1 MISLAVD
8 TRAMP
13 GSNDMMRSRNL
24 HASAGVLAC
33 VWMAIVALVGA
44 SVNAEE
50 VSGQLSAQTRA
61 RAVVNF
67 STLAGNKLVAGQAPA
82 GQVSGGSSVASRAR
96 QAQAVGTRTRSPA
109 SPPAVDS
116 FLGLPDNL
124 KFNPPDTHGAVGTNY
139 LMSVGNGSVRIQTR
153 TGAVVSSTTLENF
166 WSSVFTNNIIDVFDP
181 KVLYDET
188 RDRFIF
194 TACYA
199 GFDTNSAVL
208 IGTTATGDPTGTW
221 FLYRV
226 QADAAGQVWAD
237 YPSIGF
243 NSRWVVVSMNMF
255 DFTGTFVRA
264 NVYIFDKAN
273 LYAGGAAANN
283 TLDANPNPQ
292 RSTLAPVVNHDDTG
306 AMFLIQNSTGADRNN
321 NGVLSLYSITGRVGF
336 ETVNPQGNV
345 IVPGGWEDFPIV
357 GSSDFMPQLGTAVRI
372 QGNDSR
378 MQNALLRNGSLWC
391 AHHVFL
397 PLGIGTRA
405 AVQWF
410 QIIPFGGGFVLQ
422 RGQIDDPGGR
432 RFFGFPSIAV
442 NRKNDALVGYSS
454 FGTNQY
460 ASANYSFRLATDPP
474 NRMQADQLLKAG
486 EGPYFKTRRNENR
499 WGDYSMTVTDPLN
512 GIDMWTIQEFA
523 ATPFG
528 NPNTPDSGR
537 WGTWWG
543 RVAGPTAADGVLEL
557 TVTPAPGSVLQ
568 GGSQIA
574 IQVAVT
580 DTVPVTNAVVRG
592 TFGALTNVIFPNDG
606 LAPDAAAGDHIS
618 TINVTVPNL
627 LSNTVDL
634 VLQVSAPG
642 KADATLTVTYLV
654 QAPPPNDDFVN
665 GIRIPDGGGIVTGN
679 NTFATF
685 EAPGEPLHAGVA
697 DATNS
702 VWWYWSPTN
711 TGTVLVDTLGTAFN
725 NVVAVYFGNN
735 VSNLVQLA
743 ASDDTP
749 TPNGVRR
756 QPFLYFSA
764 TNGSTYRI
772 AIAGASSADF
782 GPISLRLRPDGIP
795 DTNAPVVTVTSP
807 QSGLVTTN
815 SFLTLTGTAFDPPD
829 VNGDSSG
836 IAAVLVTLNQS
847 LPITAFGTTNWTNSL
862 VLNRGTNVIHVVA
875 VDNAQNVSR
884 PVTIAVNYLV
894 LDAPHDLFVN
904 AQVLTNSPGSNTV
917 ATVNGAATKEV
928 GEPDHAGKV
937 GGKSVWFSFLSATD
951 GVLDFDTAGS
961 DFDTLMAIYTG
972 DRVFRAVL
980 VSSNDNA
987 GPGVT
992 YSQLSQPVRSNVTYH
1007 IAVDG
1012 LDGAS
1017 GLVRLNYS
1025 FTAAPV
1031 VAVTIAGPTNG
1042 LVTPPGNLYLANSQ
1056 TQFLAVADASY
1067 DFVMWQG
1074 SVDSLANPLRLT
1086 LVSNIVLT
1094 PIFLPH
1100 DFSDGFESGNLSRL
1114 PWTNGGTPSWTVQLA
1129 DTNDLA
1135 NVGRRFV
1142 ARSGVIGSGAVSSL
1156 VLTNAFRDG
1165 LATFDYRV
1173 SSEPLGD
1180 FFIFLIDGVE
1190 QTKLSGET
1198 GWQRFTFAMTAGLH
1212 RLEWRYSKDG
1222 SFAGNLDA
1230 VFLDNVDL
1238 PVVVPKTAST
1248 PALLSRLDTTSG
1260 NPVFRIRGQ
1269 TNQAYVIQAS
1279 TDLFNWQT
1287 LGTNIAV
1294 HGFILVQ
1301 DPEGATNYNVRYY
1314 RALVP

>member
-1 MISLAVD
+1 
-8 TRAMP
+8 MP
-13 GSNDMMRSRNL
+13 SSNDMMRSRSL
-24 HASAGVLAC
+24 RAHAGVLGC
-33 VWMAIVALVGA
+33 VLVALVA
-44 SVNAEE
+44 LVAAAANAEE
-50 VSGQLSAQTRA
+50 VSGQVSAQTRA
-61 RAVVNF
+61 RSVVNF
-67 STLAGNKLVAGQAPA
+67 STLAGNKLITELAPA
-82 GQVSGGSSVASRAR
+82 SPASARTAAASRGR
-96 QAQAVGTRTRSPA
+96 QTQNVGARTRSPA
-109 SPPAVDS
+109 SPLAVDS

-124 KFNPPDTHGAVGTNY
+124 TFIPPDTHGAVGTNY

-153 TGAVVSSTTLENF
+153 TGAVVSSTTLDNF
-166 WSSVFTNNIIDVFDP
+166 WSSVFTNGITGVFDP

-194 TACYA
+194 TAGYA
-199 GFDTNSAVL
+199 GFDPNSAVL
-208 IGTTATGDPTGTW
+208 MGVSATGDPTGTW
-221 FLYRV
+221 FLYRI
-226 QADAAGQVWAD
+226 QADATGKVWAD

-243 NSRWVVVSMNMF
+243 NANWVVVTMNMF
-255 DFTGTFVRA
+255 DFTGSFVRA
-264 NVYIFDKAN
+264 NIYIFDKAN

-292 RSTLAPVVNHDDTG
+292 RFTLAPIVNHDDTA

-321 NGVLSLYSITGRVGF
+321 NGVLTLYTITGRVGF
-336 ETVNPQGNV
+336 ETVNPQGNL
-345 IVPGGWEDFPIV
+345 IVPGGWGDLPIV
-357 GSSDFMPQLGTAVRI
+357 GTADFMPQLGSAIRI

-397 PLGIGTRA
+397 PLGGRIRA

-410 QIIPFGGGFVLQ
+410 QISPFGGGLVLQ
-422 RGQIDDPGGR
+422 RGQIDDPSAQ

-474 NRMQADQLLKAG
+474 NTMQADQLLKAG
-486 EGPYFKTRRNENR
+486 EGPYFKTFSGNENR

-512 GIDMWTIQEFA
+512 GVDMWTIQEFA

-528 NPNTPDSGR
+528 NNPNATNSGR

-543 RVAGPTAADGVLEL
+543 RVAGP
-557 TVTPAPGSVLQ
+557 PAPDGIFEITVSPAAGSVLQ
-568 GGSQIA
+568 GGTQIA
-574 IQVAVT
+574 IQVTVT
-580 DTVPVTNAVVRG
+580 DSTAITNAVVRG
-592 TFGALTNVIFPNDG
+592 TFGTLTNVIFPNDG
-606 LAPDAAAGDHIS
+606 LVPDLAAGDNIY
-618 TINVTVPNL
+618 TLNVTVPNL
-627 LSNTVDL
+627 VSNALDL
-634 VLQVSAPG
+634 TLQVSAPG
-642 KADATLTVTYLV
+642 KADATLTVTYLI
-654 QAPPPNDDFVN
+654 QAPPPNDNFVN
-665 GIRIPDGGGIVTGN
+665 GIRIPDGGGIVFGN

-685 EAPGEPLHAGVA
+685 EAPDEPLHAGVT

-725 NVVAVYFGNN
+725 NVVAVYFGSN

-743 ASDDTP
+743 AFDDTD
-749 TPNGVRR
+749 TPNGLRR

-772 AIAGASSADF
+772 AVAGASSADF
-782 GPISLRLRPDGIP
+782 GAITLRVRPDGIP

-807 QSGLVTTN
+807 LSGLVTTN

-829 VNGDSSG
+829 ANGDSSG
-836 IAAVLVTLNQS
+836 VAVVLVTLNQN
-847 LPITAFGTTNWTNSL
+847 LPVTAFGTNNWTNSL
-862 VLNRGTNVIHVVA
+862 VLNRGTNVIRVVA
-875 VDNAQNVSR
+875 VDNAQNVSQ
-884 PVTIAVNYLV
+884 PVTISVNYLV
-894 LDAPHDLFVN
+894 LEAPHDLFVN
-904 AQVLTNSPGSNTV
+904 ARVLTNSVGTNSV
-917 ATVNGAATKEV
+917 ATVNGAATREV

-961 DFDTLMAIYTG
+961 DFDTLLAIYTG
-972 DRVFRAVL
+972 DRVFRVSL
-980 VSSNDNA
+980 VASNDNA

-1025 FTAAPV
+1025 FAAAPV
-1031 VAVTIAGPTNG
+1031 VSVSFAGLTNG
-1042 LVTPPGNLYLANSQ
+1042 VVTPPANLYRANSQ
-1056 TQFLAVADASY
+1056 TQFLAVADANY

-1074 SVDSLANPLRLT
+1074 SVDSLANPLRLR
-1086 LVSNIVLT
+1086 LVTNVVLT
-1094 PIFLPH
+1094 PVFLSH
-1100 DFSDGFESGNLSRL
+1100 DFSDGFESGDLSRL
-1114 PWTNGGTPSWTVQLA
+1114 PWTSAGTPAWTVQ
-1129 DTNDLA
+1129 TNVVA
-1135 NVGRRFV
+1135 GGTFA
-1142 ARSGVIGSGAVSSL
+1142 ARSPVIGNGATSSL
-1156 VLTNAFRDG
+1156 VLDTAFRDG
-1165 LATFDYRV
+1165 PGAFDYRV
-1173 SSEPLGD
+1173 SSEPLSD
-1180 FFIFLIDGVE
+1180 FFTFLIDGVVL
-1190 QTKLSGET
+1190 TNLSGET
-1198 GWQRFTFAMTAGLH
+1198 GWQRYTFALPAGQH

-1222 SFAGNLDA
+1222 SFSGNLDA

-1238 PVVVPKTAST
+1238 PVVVPKTLST
-1248 PALLSRLDTTSG
+1248 PAILSRLATTTG
-1260 NPVFRIRGQ
+1260 NSQFRIRGQ

-1294 HGFILVQ
+1294 HGFILFQ
-1301 DPEGATNYNVRYY
+1301 DPEGAANYNVRYY